1 MANPNQD
8 VLRQDTVRKEGGS
21 LSKEKRSNNIDLRGK
36 VELPLS
42 EAFRI
47 GVEQIRRRL
56 GRSILMIAA
65 VTLSTAFMVYFLVS
79 SLIFENYGRQAGVTV
94 ETYQLWLV
102 VISFLVGMIGLTNS
116 TLMAVYER
124 YREIGTM
131 KFLGALDQHILKLF
145 MIESTIIGLAGGIFG
160 FIGGCMAA
168 AAAVS
173 IQVGV
178 NAVLT
183 VPLLSFLS
191 YMVSSVGLAVA
202 LSIVATMYPAYKA
215 ARLRPVEALAYEL

>member
-1 MANPNQD
+1 
-8 VLRQDTVRKEGGS
+8 
-21 LSKEKRSNNIDLRGK
+21 
-36 VELPLS
+36 
-42 EAFRI
+42 
-47 GVEQIRRRL
+47 
-56 GRSILMIAA
+56 MIAA